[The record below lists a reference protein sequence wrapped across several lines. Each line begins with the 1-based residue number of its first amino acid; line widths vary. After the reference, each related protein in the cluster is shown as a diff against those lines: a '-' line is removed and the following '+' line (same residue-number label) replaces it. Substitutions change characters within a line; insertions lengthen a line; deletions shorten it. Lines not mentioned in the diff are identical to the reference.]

1 MEARGADPLDPAD
14 ADAAAAEPLTGT
26 LVRYADRPDRMTIHP
41 EEDDDVALMARWLS
55 ADADAFV
62 HLEAFR

>member
-1 MEARGADPLDPAD
+1 MAARGADPQDPDDPD
-14 ADAAAAEPLTGT
+14 ATATEPLTGT

-41 EEDDDVALMARWLS
+41 EKDDDVALMATWLS

-62 HLEAFR
+62 DLDECR